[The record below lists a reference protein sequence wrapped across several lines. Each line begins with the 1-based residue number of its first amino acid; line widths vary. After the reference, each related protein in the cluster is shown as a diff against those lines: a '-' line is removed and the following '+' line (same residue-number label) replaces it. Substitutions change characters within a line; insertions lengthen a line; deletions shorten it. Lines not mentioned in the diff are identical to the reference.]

1 VAAGTY
7 HMKIEKGSTLSLVL
21 TYTDANDAVINLSGY
36 TARMQIRKRMNDSN
50 AILEATTE
58 NGYITLGGS
67 AGTVTISIPA
77 SVTATLDTVEAVYD
91 IELVN
96 NSIVTRLV
104 EGTVEVSPE
113 VTR

>member
-1 VAAGTY
+1 MAAGTY

-21 TYTDANDAVINLSGY
+21 TYTDSNDAAIDLSGY
-36 TARMQIRKRMNDSN
+36 AARMQVRKRMNDSN

-58 NGYITLGGS
+58 NGYLALGGN
-67 AGTVTISIPA
+67 AGTVTVSIPA

-96 NSIVTRLV
+96 GSIVTRLI

>member
-1 VAAGTY
+1 MAAGTY

-21 TYTDANDAVINLSGY
+21 TYADANDTAIDLSGY
-36 TARMQIRKRMNDSN
+36 SARMQIRKRMNDSN

-58 NGYITLGGS
+58 NGYITLGGN

-77 SVTATLDTVEAVYD
+77 SVTATLDAVEAVYD

-96 NSIVTRLV
+96 GSIVTRLV